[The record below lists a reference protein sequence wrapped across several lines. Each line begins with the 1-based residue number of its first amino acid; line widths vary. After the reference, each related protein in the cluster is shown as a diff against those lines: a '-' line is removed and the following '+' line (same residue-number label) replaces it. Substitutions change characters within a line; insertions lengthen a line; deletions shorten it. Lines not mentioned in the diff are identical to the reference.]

1 MPTITKATWKTPN
14 ADSLEASVRSGRFM
28 SHPRDHHFV
37 PVFYLQHW
45 ANQDGKLIEYS
56 RPYRNRIVAKTVGPK
71 ATGFR
76 RDLYAFQHLPAELAQ
91 YLEDKFLKRADDKA
105 SVALA
110 KLLSGNAEPPWIPEL
125 RSAWSRFVINS
136 IIRHPHPFEEI
147 RAVLHDYWLEP
158 DGVTQQ
164 EYERLRQAEDP
175 PTFEEYV
182 LLQGDHLADRIRIRF
197 LQTALDNERAG
208 VRLNNMNWNVLDL
221 SGANLRLL
229 TSDWPLYRE
238 INGERMAFTLP
249 ISPTALFTATT
260 HPDIFRALQRMRA
273 NELVRTI
280 NAEVV
285 SQARLYVYSRDRS
298 QDQFVTNHMSSKMQ
312 PQPFFPS
319 LARGRPAN
327 APIVRA

>member
-1 MPTITKATWKTPN
+1 
-14 ADSLEASVRSGRFM
+14 M
-28 SHPRDHHFV
+28 SHPRDHHFL
-37 PVFYLQHW
+37 PVFYLQRW
-45 ANQDGKLIEYS
+45 ANPDGKLVEYS
-56 RPYRNRIVAKTVGPK
+56 RPYLNRIVPKPVGPR

-110 KLLSGNAEPPWIPEL
+110 KLLSGNAEPPWTPEL

-136 IIRHPHPFEEI
+136 VIRHPHPFEEI

-158 DGVTQQ
+158 DGMTQQ
-164 EYERLRQAEDP
+164 EYERLRQPEDP
-175 PTFEEYV
+175 LTFKEFV
-182 LLQGDHLADRIRIRF
+182 LFQGDHLADRIRIRL
-197 LQTALDNERAG
+197 LQTALDNERIGA
-208 VRLNNMNWNVLDL
+208 RLNNMYWNVLDL
-221 SGANLRLL
+221 SGADLLLL

-260 HPDIFRALQRMRA
+260 HPDIFRALQAMRP

-298 QDQFVTNHMSSKMQ
+298 QERFVTNHMSSKMQ

-319 LARGRPAN
+319 LARGHPPN
-327 APIVRA
+327 TPIVRV

>member
-1 MPTITKATWKTPN
+1 
-14 ADSLEASVRSGRFM
+14 M

-56 RPYRNRIVAKTVGPK
+56 RPYRNKIVAKPVGPK

-136 IIRHPHPFEEI
+136 IIRHPHAFEEI
-147 RAVLHDYWLEP
+147 GAVLHDYWLEP

-164 EYERLRQAEDP
+164 EYERLRQPDDP

-182 LLQGDHLADRIRIRF
+182 LIQGDHLADRIRIRF
-197 LQTALDNERAG
+197 LQTALDNENIG
-208 VRLNNMNWNVLDL
+208 GRLNNMNWNVLDL
-221 SGANLRLL
+221 SGARFRLL
-229 TSDWPLYRE
+229 TSDWPLGRN
-238 INGERMAFTLP
+238 INGERIALTLP

-260 HPDIFRALQRMRA
+260 HPDIYRAISRTRPS
-273 NELVRTI
+273 ELVRTI

-285 SQARLYVYSRDRS
+285 SQARLHVYSSDRM
-298 QDQFVTNHMSSKMQ
+298 QDQFVTNNMSSRIQQ
-312 PQPFFPS
+312 PPFFPR
-319 LARGRPAN
+319 LARGRCAN
-327 APIVRA
+327 APIVEA